1 MRIPMGTRE
10 RPRVGMQATFTS
22 DFKHEY
28 EQVQHSWLQ
37 RRFLWYCGVVI
48 GVSVLAMAIVVLA
61 GIAQAKFDDA
71 GFWSLG
77 MTYTIASSVV
87 SVGLYVAAFVH
98 VKRRPYKREA
108 ILRIVFWLIVLS
120 GVLTLIQTPLTLAEG
135 FGTPKKSAPDSAP
148 ADESPA
154 PVDAAIPAPKHVA
167 GAVPETPSE
176 LFTIERAVPSAPAA
190 PEPAKSE
197 TDSGDEDDEKE
208 REPTSDRRSALGV
221 TAGNLFNLF
230 ITHVFACLFLPWSPR
245 ESIRPMVPLLI
256 LNAVIMLFYI
266 AQSPVGTLVG
276 LALSPLVA
284 GPGVGICA
292 WRQSRFKD
300 TFTYRMLKSRYGE
313 IRQELHSARQI
324 HESLFPKPVRRG
336 ELLFDYRYTPMRQ
349 IGGDYL
355 YARAFH
361 LPDRAKPVLNVV
373 VVDVT
378 GHGITAALT
387 VNRLFGEIEREFG
400 EDPSTRPG
408 ELLTG
413 LNSYL
418 HHSLATHSVYATALC
433 CRVDPNDDSVEWASA
448 GHPPAFIRAVDGTV
462 ERMDSTTFVL
472 GATRGDDFVPDA
484 QKLRF
489 APGDRLVL
497 YTDGAIEARNEQGR
511 MLSVAGFE
519 RMIAATSE
527 PGLNGVIL
535 DQLLDALERYR
546 HGPPSDDTLL
556 VEVMRA
562 I

>member
-1 MRIPMGTRE
+1 
-10 RPRVGMQATFTS
+10 MQPTFTS

-28 EQVQHSWLQ
+28 EQAQHSWLQ
-37 RRFLWYCGVVI
+37 RRFLWYCGVI
-48 GVSVLAMAIVVLA
+48 LGLSALGVLFILLMLLMQRYFEGDDDVRLTLNTGSIITLVGSVLN
-61 GIAQAKFDDA
+61 IA
-71 GFWSLG
+71 
-77 MTYTIASSVV
+77 
-87 SVGLYVAAFVH
+87 LYAAAFVYA
-98 VKRRPYKREA
+98 KRRPLKRDVL
-108 ILRIVFWLIVLS
+108 LRIVFWLIVLS
-120 GVLTLIQTPLTLAEG
+120 GVLTLVQTPIALSENVRTKDG
-135 FGTPKKSAPDSAP
+135 GSKSVNQLIESAAKPESAP
-148 ADESPA
+148 AKP
-154 PVDAAIPAPKHVA
+154 
-167 GAVPETPSE
+167 PETPGE
-176 LFTIERAVPSAPAA
+176 QPAIAGEPAPPPPDAGIPAA
-190 PEPAKSE
+190 PNEGGSEHEAEDEPAPRVGRW
-197 TDSGDEDDEKE
+197 T
-208 REPTSDRRSALGV
+208 ALGV
-221 TAGNLFNLF
+221 MAGNLFNVF
-230 ITHVFACLFLPWSPR
+230 VTHIFACLFLPWTPR
-245 ESIRPMVPLLI
+245 ESVRPIVPLLL

-266 AQSPVGTLVG
+266 ALAPVWTLIG

-284 GPGVGICA
+284 MPGLGICA

-336 ELLFDYRYTPMRQ
+336 EVLFDYRYTPMRQ

-355 YARAFH
+355 YARAFQ
-361 LPDRAKPVLNVV
+361 LSDREKPVLNVV

-400 EDPSTRPG
+400 EDPGTCPG

-413 LNSYL
+413 LNAYL

-433 CRVDPNDDSVEWASA
+433 CRIDPNDDSVEWASA

-472 GATRGDDFVPDA
+472 GATRGDDFIPDA